1 MDSGILVTEK
11 DTKMDPTASAELDEL
26 VESSSS
32 VPSSSQN
39 VTLALGHELQH
50 LSLESKPKGSKPKIK
65 KPASVSQYKPEPWML
80 QSEDQEMRRQL
91 NLAIVSNNC
100 LFAFQPFIY

>member
-11 DTKMDPTASAELDEL
+11 DIKSDPSASAELDEL
-26 VESSSS
+26 VGTSSS

-39 VTLALGHELQH
+39 VNLALGHEPRH
-50 LSLESKPKGSKPKIK
+50 LSLESKPKGTKPKIK
-65 KPASVSQYKPEPWML
+65 KPASVSQYRPEQWML

-100 LFAFQPFIY
+100 LFAFQPFI